1 MTYRPTAAEIEAAR
15 TTNGGWKRSTLKRW
29 GVPWPPPKGWRKRL
43 LAQAPASSPATPP
56 NPRRGGPEE
65 FPAERSSSCSWCPNT
80 IEVGDMITGRRE
92 HGWVHV
98 ECAAAIDA
106 MR

>member
-1 MTYRPTAAEIEAAR
+1 MTHRPTVKEIER
-15 TTNGGWKRSTLKRW
+15 GPHDMKTLERW
-29 GVPWPPPKGWRKRL
+29 GVPWPPPKGWKKRL
-43 LAQAPASSPATPP
+43 LAQAREGTPAASPSAPP
-56 NPRRGGPEE
+56 KPRRGGPEA
-65 FPAERSSSCSWCPNT
+65 FPAEWSSSCSWCPDT